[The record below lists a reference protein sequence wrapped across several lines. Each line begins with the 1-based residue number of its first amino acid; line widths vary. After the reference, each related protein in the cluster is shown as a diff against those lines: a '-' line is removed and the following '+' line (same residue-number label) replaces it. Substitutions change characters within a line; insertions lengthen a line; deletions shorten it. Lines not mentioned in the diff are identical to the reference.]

1 MSAILFEKASTHRG
15 RDSNRHVTRYPPCNL
30 QQRNPQTC
38 HQGMLALPQGKSLA
52 QAVNNLRVNA
62 AMTVEVP
69 HRNVPQ
75 MTSAAVT
82 RQFQFSR
89 TARFEKS

>member
-1 MSAILFEKASTHRG
+1 MLAILFGNASTHRG
-15 RDSNRHVTRYPPCNL
+15 RDSIRHVTRYPPCDLL
-30 QQRNPQTC
+30 QRGAQTSHQRMPASPQW
-38 HQGMLALPQGKSLA
+38 KSLV
-52 QAVNNLRVNA
+52 QAVNNLRVNT